1 MDGLSAGIA
10 AIGAFSLAVSFGANN
25 QPDELLFVAAF
36 IGALVGFL
44 VYNFNPAS
52 IFMGD
57 CGSLF
62 VGFLLSSSV
71 LLNQTGGRSR
81 SVFSILAVPV
91 LILFVPI
98 FDTTF
103 VTFCV
108 NVGQES
114 LAGRARPYFASPC
127 RTRAFGTFRRFMLY
141 AFAVVAGA
149 LSLLV
154 SQLQTTQSFA
164 LLAVFVVFLTII
176 GVYLSKV
183 KVYEEQ
189 DEELALKNNVVFGF
203 LVNISYNAVF
213 LSFARRHFDYAFV
226 YASYLLLFGPIE
238 ESADWDLFLK
248 SLPILLVF
256 KLSAFLVVG
265 VYRGLWR
272 YTSIGDFI
280 NTQKPSS

>member
-10 AIGAFSLAVSFGANN
+10 AIGAFSLAVSFGPTISRANCCL
-25 QPDELLFVAAF
+25 PPRLS
-36 IGALVGFL
+36 ALWSVFWFT
-44 VYNFNPAS
+44 NFNPAS

-62 VGFLLSSSV
+62 VCFLLSSSV

-103 VTFCV
+103 VTILRKMW
-108 NVGQES
+108 GQKS
-114 LAGRARPYFASPC
+114 VAGRARSHFAPLV
-127 RTRAFGTFRRFMLY
+127 RARSFGTRRVLMLY
-141 AFAVVAGA
+141 AFAVVAGV

-164 LLAVFVVFLTII
+164 LIAVFVVFLTII

-183 KVYEEQ
+183 KV
-189 DEELALKNNVVFGF
+189 L
-203 LVNISYNAVF
+203 
-213 LSFARRHFDYAFV
+213 
-226 YASYLLLFGPIE
+226 
-238 ESADWDLFLK
+238 
-248 SLPILLVF
+248 
-256 KLSAFLVVG
+256 
-265 VYRGLWR
+265 
-272 YTSIGDFI
+272 
-280 NTQKPSS
+280 